1 MLNKFNVLLILGLSL
16 FDYPLH
22 SKEIYKDKGPLTS
35 TVEELAEEMI
45 HLNTSLDSL
54 TTTVSN
60 LFPGRR
66 LESSF

>member
-1 MLNKFNVLLILGLSL
+1 MLNKFNILLILGLSL
-16 FDYPLH
+16 LYDPLH
-22 SKEIYKDKGPLTS
+22 GKEIYKDKGPLAS
-35 TVEELAEEMI
+35 TVEEIAEEMI

-66 LESSF
+66 VESNL